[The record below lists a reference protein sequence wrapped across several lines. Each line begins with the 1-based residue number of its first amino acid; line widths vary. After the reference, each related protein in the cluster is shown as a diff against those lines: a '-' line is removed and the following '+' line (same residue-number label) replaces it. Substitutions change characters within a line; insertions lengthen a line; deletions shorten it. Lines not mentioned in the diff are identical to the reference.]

1 MILTTNTLTKHYH
14 RLLHMSLLDISSINR
29 FSILP
34 FKDCVEIN
42 RYLEKNNILNLSNEK
57 H

>member
-14 RLLHMSLLDISSINR
+14 RLLHMSLLDISSIDR
-29 FSILP
+29 FSILS

-42 RYLEKNNILNLSNEK
+42 RYLEKNTFKKTIF
-57 H
+57 